1 MAMFRHI
8 LSHNGED
15 AMRYRNG
22 DYLLEI
28 LRGDITRQEVDAV
41 VNAANARLAPGG
53 GVAGAIHRAAGPELW
68 EACRPLGGCATGE
81 AKITD
86 GFALP
91 ARWIVHTVGP
101 IYGQDEPA
109 AQLLAASYRNSL
121 SVADEAGAAS
131 IAFPALS
138 TGAFGYP
145 LEEAAKVALATLLEA
160 LPQQRNLRRARM
172 VLFGAHDEGIHADTL
187 ERLAPEA
194 GWQAD

>member
-1 MAMFRHI
+1 MKELM
-8 LSHNGED
+8 LNSVK
-15 AMRYRNG
+15 
-22 DYLLEI
+22 LEI
-28 LRGDITRQEVDAV
+28 IRGDIASQRDVQAV

-101 IYGQDEPA
+101 VYGQDEPS

-121 SVADEAGAAS
+121 AVADEAGATS

-145 LEEAAKVALATLLEA
+145 LEDAAEVAVSTLLEA
-160 LPQQRNLRRARM
+160 LPHQRNLRLASM
-172 VLFGAHDEGIHADTL
+172 VLFGEHDERVHGDTL
-187 ERLAPEA
+187 ARLAPET
-194 GWQAD
+194 GWRVD